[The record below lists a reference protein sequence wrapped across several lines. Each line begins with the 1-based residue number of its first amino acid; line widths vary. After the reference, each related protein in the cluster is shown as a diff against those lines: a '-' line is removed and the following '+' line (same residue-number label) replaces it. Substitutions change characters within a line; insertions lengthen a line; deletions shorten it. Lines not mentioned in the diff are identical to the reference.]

1 MKCFGFGFAGF
12 GFSLFPQK
20 LQSFENSR
28 HDGDF

>member
-20 LQSFENSR
+20 LQSFENS